1 MNFWT
6 PIFWTHSIRMNLWT
20 PSQIKLTFEPI
31 AVRCTEIFFQKFPKN
46 YDRNRAYI
54 RSYVGIFSTISNVTS
69 VCPSVRPFV
78 HSSVRRLAPIPAG
91 ESQDVTNK
99 SCSIC
104 CRGDP
109 WGPWRSGYTLVWNIS
124 ELNAVLGSY
133 VGMSQE

>member
-54 RSYVGIFSTISNVTS
+54 RSYVEIYNNYAIDSHPWKIVTLKEDSRTQAISLQFFQN
-69 VCPSVRPFV
+69 
-78 HSSVRRLAPIPAG
+78 L
-91 ESQDVTNK
+91 
-99 SCSIC
+99 C
-104 CRGDP
+104 CRGKK
-109 WGPWRSGYTLVWNIS
+109 
-124 ELNAVLGSY
+124 
-133 VGMSQE
+133 MSPKDHCAHPKD